1 MRTNTPIERTPAG
14 IPSLDRRRFLGVSGA
29 GLMTAVLAGC
39 TGGGQ
44 SSEEND
50 GGSGT
55 EGTIRWWDQFRPLT
69 EMLEQDLFAPYS
81 QANPGITIERRQL
94 AAADLGQAL
103 QVARRSNQLPDVH
116 TLVGLDSAP
125 AALVSEDWFQPIS
138 EHADFD
144 SSPVA
149 DQIFDGLHRF
159 DGEIYSVPLFSARQH
174 QTIPWYNTELLTQA
188 GVDPEDEPATWD
200 DLRAIARQVTDNTE
214 ASGIF
219 LPAQNP
225 DYLTAIVTQLAMAAG
240 APGAI
245 DWRTGEY
252 AYDSQPFIDAVEFL
266 LSLQRDGLV
275 HPASAAMI
283 PRDALARWAAGE
295 GAIFPWG
302 PWFIGDLIT
311 ESPEVVE
318 RGLGCWS
325 IPRPGAERHSVRSG
339 PAGGVFWVSTDSDQ
353 PAVAADLL
361 LQMTGE
367 DFQAALASAMDQ
379 PPALL
384 ETVETADVHPA
395 YRDCVSRF
403 AEDVRIAPAPEIGH
417 PEAWRVVAQ
426 MRSVQPDLG
435 IIVQSALSGEDI
447 DVAAEL
453 RTFREAA
460 SAERDRAL
468 AAVQQD
474 GIEVGLDAWVFSNW
488 EPESDYAVEDY
499 DGR

>member
-1 MRTNTPIERTPAG
+1 MSTQRTSASGTPAWL
-14 IPSLDRRRFLGVSGA
+14 SLDRRRFLAASGA
-29 GLMTAVLAGC
+29 GGLAAILASC

-44 SSEEND
+44 SAEAEGSA
-50 GGSGT
+50 GGAD
-55 EGTIRWWDQFRPLT
+55 GTIQWWDQFRPLT
-69 EMLEQDLFAPYS
+69 EMFQEELFDPYMAEHS
-81 QANPGITIERRQL
+81 GVTIERRQL

-138 EHADFD
+138 DFIEID

-149 DQIFDGLHRF
+149 DQIFDGMHRF
-159 DGEIYSVPLFSARQH
+159 DGDVYSVPLFSARQH
-174 QTIPWYNTELLTQA
+174 QTIPWYNTELLTEA
-188 GVDPEDEPATWD
+188 GLDPEDEPVTWD
-200 DLRAIARQVTDNTE
+200 ELRAVARQVNDNTD

-225 DYLTAIVTQLAMAAG
+225 DYLSTVVNQLAMTAG
-240 APGAI
+240 APGEI

-252 AYDSQPFIDAVEFL
+252 IQDTDAYIEAVEFL
-266 LSLQRDGLV
+266 LALQQDGLV

-311 ESPEVVE
+311 ESPEIVDRV
-318 RGLGCWS
+318 GCWS
-325 IPRPGAERHSVRSG
+325 IPRPDAERRSVRAA
-339 PAGGVFWVSTDSDQ
+339 PAGGVFWVSVDSSQ
-353 PAVAADLL
+353 PEVAADIL

-367 DFQAALASAMDQ
+367 EFQSALASAMDQ

-384 ETVETADVHPA
+384 EAVETADVHPA
-395 YRDCVSRF
+395 YRDCVARF
-403 AEDVRIAPAPEIGH
+403 AEDVRIAPAPAIGH
-417 PEAWRVVAQ
+417 PEAWRVIAE
-426 MRSVQPDLG
+426 MRPIDRNLG
-435 IIVQSALSGEDI
+435 IILQSALSGEDI
-447 DVAAEL
+447 DVASEL
-453 RTFREAA
+453 TAYRDAI

-468 AAVQQD
+468 ETVQQE
-474 GIEVGLDAWVFSNW
+474 GIDVDLDAWVFANW
-488 EPESDYAVEDY
+488 EPESDYAIEDY
-499 DGR
+499 DAR